1 MGSTSDVNRRD
12 VIKRAAAIG
21 LVAVPG
27 MTALSACASGS
38 DDSGDDKVDKGKKT
52 DDNPLGVNKTA
63 GLEVVIFNGG
73 YKDKYAIFAEKI
85 YSKSFGDVKHSKTQ
99 KIRTKMQPRMVKG
112 NPPDVIN
119 NSGAENMD
127 IASLVDD
134 KQVADLEALLDAPS
148 LFDPSKTVR
157 ESLMPGVV
165 EKGTFG
171 EDEKLYQLNYSYTVY
186 GAWYSQ
192 TALDKLEVEYPKTW
206 DDMLAVCAKAK
217 KQGIAGWT
225 YAGKHPYYFAFTLY
239 PFIAKIGGADVLKAI
254 DNLEEDA
261 WKHEAVKKAFDAY
274 YELRAKGYIL
284 KGSPGIDHIQSQ
296 TQWTKG
302 NALFIPN
309 GSWVENEAR
318 STTPDDFKMMVGPP
332 TGLDKSDAMPF
343 ETLWAEASEPFMV
356 PAKGKNVEGGMEF
369 LRVMMGKESTK
380 NFTESVSALTCVKGA
395 ADGVKLSQGLSSA
408 KKTLDA
414 AGSNIVTP
422 RLPDWY
428 LQLHKEKVGGAIAEM
443 MAGDIKPDE
452 AIKRCQKATDDLRGD
467 DSIRKYKR

>member
-12 VIKRAAAIG
+12 VIKRAAALG

-52 DDNPLGVNKTA
+52 DENPLGVNKEA
-63 GLEVVIFNGG
+63 GAEVVIFNGG
-73 YKDKYAIFAEKI
+73 YGDQYAKDAHKVYEKS
-85 YSKSFGDVKHSKTQ
+85 YGKVKHASTQ

-127 IASLVDD
+127 IASLIED

-148 LFDPSKTVR
+148 LFDSSKTVR
-157 ESLMPGVV
+157 EMLLPGVV

-171 EDEKLYQLNYSYTVY
+171 GDKLYQLNYSYTVY
-186 GAWYSQ
+186 GTWYSQ

-206 DDMLAVCAKAK
+206 DEMLAVCAKAK
-217 KQGIAGWT
+217 KEGMAGWT
-225 YAGKHPYYFAFTLY
+225 YAGKHPYYFAFTMY

-254 DNLEEDA
+254 DNLEPDA

-284 KGSPGIDHIQSQ
+284 KGTPGIDHIQSQ

-302 NALFIPN
+302 NALFLPN

-318 STTPDDFKMMVGPP
+318 KTTPKDFKMTVAPP

-356 PAKGKNVEGGMEF
+356 PAKAKNVEGGMEW
-369 LRVMMGKESTK
+369 LRVMMGKESTQ
-380 NFTESVSALTCVKGA
+380 NFTKLVSALTCVKGA
-395 ADGVKLSQGLSSA
+395 ADGVELPSGLSSA
-408 KKTLDA
+408 KAALDA
-414 AGSNIVTP
+414 AGENIVSP

-428 LQLHKEKVGGAIAEM
+428 LQLHKEKVGGAIAAM

-452 AIKRCQKATDDLRGD
+452 AVKRCQKAADDLSGD
-467 DSIRKYKR
+467 DSIKKYKR